1 MTNTVLEGK
10 SFWDRIATGYSKT
23 GGAKWIRHPWAIKLA
38 GNPRNKKI
46 LEIGCGTGAII
57 NSLVKCG
64 AIGLGVDYSR
74 EMIREAKKNAMDE
87 RVDTN
92 FLILDARNL
101 KEIYGQKFDLIIFST
116 VLTTLASVT
125 EIIKVF
131 KEAKKVLKDNGTVLV
146 VEPHPAFDPYMRSFL
161 QNLRKGELNY
171 FPSSKKYLFPMK
183 DFNNKQ
189 VYSHIYHWSLEDY
202 SEAIYR
208 SGYYIER
215 IFEPKP
221 LKIAYKENGEWYK
234 ERSRYPSYIFLRLKK
249 LS

>member
-10 SFWDRIATGYSKT
+10 SFWGRIATGYSKT

-46 LEIGCGTGAII
+46 LESGCGTGVII

-64 AIGLGVDYSR
+64 AIGLGVDYSK
-74 EMIREAKKNAMDE
+74 EMIRKAKKNAMNE
-87 RVDTN
+87 QINTI
-92 FLILDARNL
+92 FLVLDAKDLR
-101 KEIYGQKFDLIIFST
+101 KIYEQKFDLIIFSA
-116 VLTTLASVT
+116 VLATLTSVS
-125 EIIKVF
+125 EIIKVL
-131 KEAKKVLKDNGTVLV
+131 KEAKKVLKDDGAVLV
-146 VEPHPAFDPYMRSFL
+146 AEPHPAFDPYMRSFL

-171 FPSSKKYLFPMK
+171 FPSSRKYLFPMK

-189 VYSHIYHWSLEDY
+189 IYSYAYHWSLEDY
-202 SEAIYR
+202 SEAIYC
-208 SGYYIER
+208 SGYCIER

-221 LKIAYKENGEWYK
+221 LKVAYKENEEWYK

-249 LS
+249 VS